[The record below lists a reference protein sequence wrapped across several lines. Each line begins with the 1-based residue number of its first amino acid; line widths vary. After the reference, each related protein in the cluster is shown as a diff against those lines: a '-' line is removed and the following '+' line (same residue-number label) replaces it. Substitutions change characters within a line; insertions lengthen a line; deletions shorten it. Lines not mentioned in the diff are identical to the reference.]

1 LQTLRFFSSLMAKL
15 IQGGGNI
22 LLSFLET
29 MDMVYFILDIYFLW
43 RQGSE

>member
-1 LQTLRFFSSLMAKL
+1 MAKL

-22 LLSFLET
+22 LLSFLKT
-29 MDMVYFILDIYFLW
+29 MDMVYFILDFYFLW